1 MDLSEATPQ
10 TFHITLKQGKKQTVV
25 PYEIKQR
32 KADAS
37 NVEGFNSGDVLYL
50 IMPDRF
56 ANGNPSNDVVPEML
70 EAKVDRNDPFARHGG
85 DLAGRMQTP
94 TKVRTGAGLRV
105 YCRTKLCIASRQR

>member
-1 MDLSEATPQ
+1 M
-10 TFHITLKQGKKQTVV
+10 

-56 ANGNPSNDVVPEML
+56 ATESSNDVVPEML
-70 EAKVDRNDPFARHGG
+70 EAKVDRNDPFARHGATSQV
-85 DLAGRMQTP
+85 LKIIWIISP
-94 TKVRTGAGLRV
+94 TWELRQ
-105 YCRTKLCIASRQR
+105 SG